1 MSTADGSNE
10 TIVVLVTAPPGELAR
25 AIARRLVDARLA
37 ACVNIV
43 TSVESIYRWEGQR
56 CEEAEW
62 LLVIKTRRPLFDRV
76 ASEVKALHNYAIP
89 EIIALPIVSGS
100 KDYLRW
106 VVESTPLTSPIL

>member
-1 MSTADGSNE
+1 MSTTNSPEE

-25 AIARRLVDARLA
+25 TIARRLVDARLA

-76 ASEVKALHNYAIP
+76 AAEVKSLHNYTIP
-89 EIIALPIVSGS
+89 EVVALPIVAGS
-100 KDYLRW
+100 EDYLRW